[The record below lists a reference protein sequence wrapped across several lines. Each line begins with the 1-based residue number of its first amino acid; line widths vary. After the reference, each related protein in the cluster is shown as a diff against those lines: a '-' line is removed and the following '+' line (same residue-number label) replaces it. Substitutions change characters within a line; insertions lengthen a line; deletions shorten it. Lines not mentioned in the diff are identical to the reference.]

1 MCLPSLSFLPFSA
14 YNFSNICQEYITQYQ
29 KLKEGYSDPPPQT
42 SSSFSSSTSGQ
53 LATEQPLQ
61 TSATKATPF
70 SFGLKETSKLNE
82 VKPAAAAVVSG
93 GFGEK
98 AATTT
103 FATPAGPPKTSGLFK
118 FGDIKGSDLTASAS
132 GFKLPS
138 ATSTPFTFGSGGGL
152 STSSSSLGGTSAAAP
167 VSFGSWPKSSSA
179 ATTTATSS
187 TSISSSSSA
196 TAPTLFGG
204 GAGGNRENVTPFSAG
219 AFATS
224 TPLPKFGF
232 QSAAASSMASA
243 AGPTTFKL
251 PSTTTT
257 TSPETAAAAAGDT
270 ADAEGGAGGGTE
282 EEDAPPK
289 VASVEHNE
297 ADAVYRKK

>member
-82 VKPAAAAVVSG
+82 VKPAAAVVSG

-138 ATSTPFTFGSGGGL
+138 ATSTPFTFGSAGGL
-152 STSSSSLGGTSAAAP
+152 STSSSSVAIAAP
-167 VSFGSWPKSSSA
+167 VSFGSWPKSSA
-179 ATTTATSS
+179 TATTTTFS

-204 GAGGNRENVTPFSAG
+204 SGGGNKENVTSFIAG

-232 QSAAASSMASA
+232 QSAAASSSMASA

-257 TSPETAAAAAGDT
+257 ASPETAAAAAAGDT

-282 EEDAPPK
+282 EEDTPPK